1 MAKAYATLGKLIKDS
16 RTMIE
21 EMGLESD
28 HPGITDA
35 VEGCSTPGQVKK
47 MMDPYKELFSY
58 VKKSKRAAGDLGYD
72 LIRPTIMEDLATCR
86 SQSAVDQLMRGCRI
100 QL

>member
-1 MAKAYATLGKLIKDS
+1 
-16 RTMIE
+16 
-21 EMGLESD
+21 
-28 HPGITDA
+28 
-35 VEGCSTPGQVKK
+35 
-47 MMDPYKELFSY
+47 MDPYKELFSY

-100 QL
+100 LL